1 MKRFLLALLATG
13 LFVLPASG
21 QQPDYS
27 VGAQDVL
34 TVTVYDQPTCRASS
48 RSKPTAPSPF
58 RWSDVSR
65 LPARRCTRSRPS

>member
-27 VGAQDVL
+27 VGAQDVRGAQRL
-34 TVTVYDQPTCRASS
+34 QPLLRLCDVWRRTS
-48 RSKPTAPSPF
+48 R
-58 RWSDVSR
+58 D
-65 LPARRCTRSRPS
+65 SRPKKGLAMKT